1 MSGASGIDR
10 ASSVADVQEAFRRL
24 GAELRL
30 EPSDGG
36 WQARVVAQG
45 HEHLTATGD
54 DAPAVA
60 RAAWAEFVR
69 RTQGTGES

>member
-24 GAELRL
+24 GAELRM
-30 EPSDGG
+30 ETSGGG
-36 WQARVVAQG
+36 WTARVVAQG
-45 HEHLTATGD
+45 REQLTETGE
-54 DAPAVA
+54 DAPSVA

-69 RTQGTGES
+69 RNDGTGES